1 MNRLALATVSVA
13 LCAGCATTDES
24 PTSTTAEVRT
34 ERVYRTGSNLPTT
47 EIGHS
52 RTQTVDP
59 STIRVPAPQP
69 PRGTGN

>member
-13 LCAGCATTDES
+13 LCAGCASSNEA
-24 PTSTTAEVRT
+24 PTPSSEVRA

-47 EIGHS
+47 EIS
-52 RTQTVDP
+52 RSSTQTIDP
-59 STIRVPAPQP
+59 ATIRVPTPQA